1 MVGSL
6 YRKNYR
12 ETGELIQPS
21 DAPSLSSYL
30 LDHPDP
36 YKPFL
41 PLLTYSSNPEDPIPL
56 LTSSVLASLISTA
69 QMKFPKST
77 PKTDEA
83 LPKLYKYLAGL
94 TKSQDSGLQ
103 DIAVQAYSTVLRTK
117 KSRELFWKQRDETI
131 TPLMD
136 ILRAAAGAGKD
147 TDSTL
152 WSGGASVR
160 SATEAGLGGG
170 VGLQLLY
177 HVLLVIWQLS
187 FEGSLI
193 GKELEKWVSPIH
205 CSYTLLISIS
215 ENTRSSLYTHISYA
229 SRQKKRQPAC
239 FFLQSSTSSHPAPT
253 APSSSQSQCLSAYQ
267 TSFRTSKAAI
277 LPTPTFW
284 RILKH

>member
-1 MVGSL
+1 
-6 YRKNYR
+6 
-12 ETGELIQPS
+12 LIFSADVSDLPS
-21 DAPSLSSYL
+21 AL

-56 LTSSVLASLISTA
+56 LTSSVLSTLISEA

-83 LPKLYKYLAGL
+83 LPKLYKYLSGL

-103 DIAVQAYSTVLRTK
+103 DIAIQEYSAVLRTK
-117 KSRELFWKQRDETI
+117 KSRELFWKQRQETVD
-131 TPLMD
+131 PLIE
-136 ILRAAAGAGKD
+136 ILRSAAGAGKD

-177 HVLLVIWQLS
+177 HVLLALWQLS
-187 FEGSLI
+187 FEGTLV
-193 GKELEKWVSPIH
+193 GPRLEELVV
-205 CSYTLLISIS
+205 L
-215 ENTRSSLYTHISYA
+215 
-229 SRQKKRQPAC
+229 
-239 FFLQSSTSSHPAPT
+239 
-253 APSSSQSQCLSAYQ
+253 
-267 TSFRTSKAAI
+267 
-277 LPTPTFW
+277 
-284 RILKH
+284 